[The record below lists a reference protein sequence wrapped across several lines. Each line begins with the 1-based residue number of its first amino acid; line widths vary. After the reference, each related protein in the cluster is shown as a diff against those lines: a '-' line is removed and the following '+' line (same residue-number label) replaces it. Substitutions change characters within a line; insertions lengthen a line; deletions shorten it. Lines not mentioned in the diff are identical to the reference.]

1 MKKEEIIEISKR
13 THEIEYD
20 YSLVK
25 DCKKS
30 ENIEIICPIH
40 GIFRPRLSRF
50 LSGSNCPICSGKSRK
65 TKESFIDLANKVHNS
80 FYSYDKFIYTNAH
93 TKGIIT
99 CPIHGDF
106 EQNPTNHLNGN
117 GCPKCHQEKLKHIF
131 SLSTDEFIKKA
142 STAHNNFYSYENTKY
157 INQTEKVRITCPIH
171 GVFEQLPH
179 NHLQGKGCPQCKLS
193 HLENSVNVSLSNNNI
208 AFETQKRFEWL
219 GMQSLDF
226 FLPDYNVAIECQGKQ
241 HFGLGYGSN
250 KDAFHTIFN
259 NDMKKYHLCIENG
272 ITLIYIA
279 HIEDKECIPYE
290 FYKDKILFFS
300 TNDIINYLGIN
311 QIKNNIIDFLN
322 LHGIEFKDCTNRIEI
337 NNLTIYPI
345 SDLTSYY
352 NDSTN
357 KNYFNQKSIEADT
370 NGKRIMWIKP
380 FEWFDKNKQEILKSF
395 ILTACG
401 KIINRVYA
409 RDCYVKVI
417 NNHDVKEFL
426 NRNSMYGYRASSVV
440 LGLYTKKK
448 CSIFEKDTLIMCYTF
463 GKAFYG
469 KGKYDIEVLRAST
482 ELYTQVIGGASK
494 LWSYFINNF
503 QEITIGNKNIKWRT
517 CCYYVDFDHNNGK
530 SICHLGFEFSHYTQ
544 AGFHNVYDG
553 GMKKI
558 NRIPSRHNELS
569 DLIKKK
575 IINVV
580 YNAGT
585 KVYVY
590 TKKEA

>member
-1 MKKEEIIEISKR
+1 MKKEEIIEIGKR

-30 ENIEIICPIH
+30 ENVEIICPIH

-93 TKGIIT
+93 TKGVIT

-142 STAHNNFYSYENTKY
+142 STVHNNFYSYEHVNY
-157 INQTEKVRITCPIH
+157 VNQTEKVRITCPIH

-179 NHLQGKGCPQCKLS
+179 NHLQGKGCPLCSLS
-193 HLENSVNVSLSNNNI
+193 HLEVNVCHSLTQNKI
-208 AFETQKRFEWL
+208 TFEQQKHFEWL
-219 GMQSLDF
+219 GKQSLDF
-226 FLPDYNVAIECQGKQ
+226 FLPEFNIAIECQGKQ
-241 HFGLGYGSN
+241 HFGLGYGSIST
-250 KDAFHTIFN
+250 AFQEILT
-259 NDMKKYHLCIENG
+259 NDEKKYNLCHEHG

-279 HIEDKECIPYE
+279 NIGDKESIPID
-290 FYKDKILFFS
+290 FYHNKIVLFS

-311 QIKNNIIDFLN
+311 QIKNEIIEL
-322 LHGIEFKDCTNRIEI
+322 LITHEIEFKCFDDRIEI
-337 NNLTIYPI
+337 NNLIIYPL

-352 NDSTN
+352 NDSIN
-357 KNYFNQKSIEADT
+357 KNYFNNLSIEADVS
-370 NGKRIMWIKP
+370 GKRIIWIKP
-380 FEWFDKNKQEILKSF
+380 FEWFDMNKQEILKSF
-395 ILTACG
+395 ILSGCG
-401 KIINRVYA
+401 IIQNKIYA

-417 NNHDVKEFL
+417 TNNDVKDFL
-426 NRNSMYGYRASSVV
+426 NRTSMYGYRASSVV
-440 LGLYTKKK
+440 LGLYTKKTYGA
-448 CSIFEKDTLIMCYTF
+448 IEKDTLVMCYTF

-494 LWSYFINNF
+494 LWKFFLTNF
-503 QEITIGNKNIKWRT
+503 NEIQIGSKRVKWKT

-530 SICHLGFEFSHYTQ
+530 SIHYLNFDFSHYTQ

-553 GMKKI
+553 GMKKL
-558 NRIPSRHNELS
+558 NRMPSKHKELTE
-569 DLIKKK
+569 LIKNGT
-575 IINVV
+575 INVV

-590 TKKEA
+590 TRT